1 MIKDIEKGDKDMQEM
16 YGKTDLEKFVFFI
29 KEFKENI
36 SQYKRVVIRIDFP
49 DKHHNSLDYEGK
61 KAIKKYSDEILNT
74 MISLLL
80 KYDVVYCNNDSE
92 EISFIIGDCVT
103 GKQIHVF
110 CFKKTTEGKNDKRH

>member
-1 MIKDIEKGDKDMQEM
+1 MQEM

-61 KAIKKYSDEILNT
+61 KAIKKYSDEILET
-74 MISLLL
+74 MTSLLL
-80 KYDVVYCNNDSE
+80 KYDISDCLEGEYMNVAYFNDDSDVDHKKI
-92 EISFIIGDCVT
+92 IS
-103 GKQIHVF
+103 VF
-110 CFKKTTEGKNDKRH
+110 CFKN

>member
-61 KAIKKYSDEILNT
+61 KAIKKYSDEIWNT
-74 MISLLL
+74 MILLL
-80 KYDVVYCNNDSE
+80 MGAECDTCYCNEDDSAV
-92 EISFIIGDCVT
+92 SFRFHNSSDFDNRRFIYIVCLKDQG
-103 GKQIHVF
+103 GH
-110 CFKKTTEGKNDKRH
+110 E

>member
-1 MIKDIEKGDKDMQEM
+1 MTKDAEKGDKDMQEM

-49 DKHHNSLDYEGK
+49 DNHHNSLDYEGK

-80 KYDVVYCNNDSE
+80 KYDVIYCNDDS
-92 EISFIIGDCVT
+92 EISFILGDYAT
-103 GKQIHVF
+103 GKQIHVL
-110 CFKKTTEGKNDKRH
+110 CFKKETEDKICTR

>member
-1 MIKDIEKGDKDMQEM
+1 MKEM

-49 DKHHNSLDYEGK
+49 DNHHNSLDYEGK
-61 KAIKKYSDEILNT
+61 KAIKKYSDEILNI
-74 MISLLL
+74 MISMLL
-80 KYDVVYCNNDSE
+80 KYDVIYCNDDS
-92 EISFIIGDCVT
+92 EISFILGDCVT

-110 CFKKTTEGKNDKRH
+110 CFKKTTEDKK

>member
-1 MIKDIEKGDKDMQEM
+1 M

-36 SQYKRVVIRIDFP
+36 SQYKRVVIRIDFL
-49 DKHHNSLDYEGK
+49 DNHYNSLDYEGK
-61 KAIKKYSDEILNT
+61 KAIEKYSDEILNT

-80 KYDVVYCNNDSE
+80 KYDVVYCNNDSK
-92 EISFIIGDCVT
+92 EISFILGDCVI

-110 CFKKTTEGKNDKRH
+110 CFKKITEDTNKICTR

>member
-1 MIKDIEKGDKDMQEM
+1 MEEM

-61 KAIKKYSDEILNT
+61 KAIKKYSDEILNI

-80 KYDVVYCNNDSE
+80 EYDVVYCNNDLE
-92 EISFIIGDCVT
+92 EISFILGDCVI
-103 GKQIHVF
+103 GKQIHVL
-110 CFKKTTEGKNDKRH
+110 CFKKETDDKNDKRH

>member
-1 MIKDIEKGDKDMQEM
+1 MQEM

-29 KEFKENI
+29 KEFKENL

-49 DKHHNSLDYEGK
+49 DNHHNSLDYEGK

-80 KYDVVYCNNDSE
+80 KYDVIYCNDDS
-92 EISFIIGDCVT
+92 EISFILGDFAT
-103 GKQIHVF
+103 GKQINVF
-110 CFKKTTEGKNDKRH
+110 CFKN

>member
-1 MIKDIEKGDKDMQEM
+1 MTKDAEKGDKDMQEM

-49 DKHHNSLDYEGK
+49 DNHHNSLDYEGK

-92 EISFIIGDCVT
+92 EISFILGDYAT
-103 GKQIHVF
+103 GKQIHVL
-110 CFKKTTEGKNDKRH
+110 CFKKTTEDKK

>member
-1 MIKDIEKGDKDMQEM
+1 MMKDIEKSDKDMQEM

-29 KEFKENI
+29 KEFKENL

-61 KAIKKYSDEILNT
+61 KAIKKFSDEILNT

-80 KYDVVYCNNDSE
+80 KYDVIYCNDDS
-92 EISFIIGDCVT
+92 EISFILGDYAT
-103 GKQIHVF
+103 GKQIHVL
-110 CFKKTTEGKNDKRH
+110 CFKKETEDKNDKRH